1 MKNVKPGKMYRMI
14 KTHKE
19 SNPVRMISCG
29 IGTAVENLSIFI
41 GKCLFPGVL
50 KIDTRIHDTQH
61 MLNIVD
67 DFNRNRNLHENCLLV
82 SFDVVNMFPA
92 IDKKMG
98 IGSVKNI
105 LLNRDDN
112 IPPT

>member
-14 KTHKE
+14 KAHKE
-19 SNPVRMISCG
+19 SNPVRIISCG
-29 IGTAVENLSIFI
+29 IRTAVENVSIFI
-41 GKCLFPGVL
+41 EKCLFPKVL

-67 DFNRNRNLHENCLLV
+67 DFNRKRNLHENCLLV
-82 SFDVVNMFPA
+82 SFDIVNMFPS

-98 IGSVKNI
+98 VGSVKNI